1 MKIKTIKKSY
11 SEVLAIEPEQHV
23 KPRKQS
29 AFFRVLLKAL
39 CSVNMSMI
47 GFECKKI
54 NMERL
59 ADDEPCL
66 FLMNH
71 SSFTDLKV
79 ACSILYPHPFHTIS
93 TQDSFVGKKWLMRLI
108 GCVPTKKFITDINLV
123 RDMVYILKELKSSVL
138 MYPEAGYSFD
148 GTAGVLPDSLAKCV
162 KMLGVPIVMIRTYG
176 AYARDPLYNG
186 LQIRKVKVK
195 AEMEYLLSADE
206 VKEKSVKELEQIL
219 AGQFSFDQ
227 FRWQQENNIRISEK
241 FRADG
246 LNRLLYKCPHC
257 GTEGMMT
264 GKDTQ
269 ISCGHCGKTYELTE
283 YGYLQAC
290 DGDGKFD
297 HVPDWF
303 AWERNCVR
311 QELLDGTYKLDVPVE
326 IRVMADAKCLYDIG
340 SGRLVHTAEG
350 FHLTGCDGLDYIQ
363 KASASYTLN
372 SDFFWYEIGDVIGI
386 GNDKIQYYCFPKECK
401 DVVAKAKLAT
411 EEQYKILKEQKA
423 EKRKAKQH

>member
-11 SEVLAIEPEQHV
+11 EEVLAIEPEQHI
-23 KPRKQS
+23 KPWKQS

-39 CSVNMSMI
+39 CSVNMALI

-59 ADDEPCL
+59 GKDEPCL

-71 SSFTDLKV
+71 SSFTDLKI
-79 ACSILYPHPFHTIS
+79 ACSILYPHPFHTVS
-93 TQDSFVGKKWLMRLI
+93 TQDSFVGKKWLMRII
-108 GCVPTKKFITDINLV
+108 GCVPTKKFITDLNLV
-123 RDMVYILKELKSSVL
+123 RDMVYILKDLKSSVL

-148 GTAGVLPDSLAKCV
+148 GTAGVLPDSLAKCL

-186 LQIRKVKVK
+186 LQIRKVKVH
-195 AEMEYLLSADE
+195 AEMEYLLSGEE
-206 VKEKSVKELEQIL
+206 VKEKSVKELEKLL
-219 AGQFSFDQ
+219 ADQFSFDQ
-227 FRWQQENNIRISEK
+227 FRWQQENKVCISET

-257 GTEGMMT
+257 GIEGMMT
-264 GKDTQ
+264 GKGTR
-269 ISCGHCGKTYELTE
+269 ISCGNCGKAYELTE
-283 YGYLQAC
+283 YGYLAAC

-303 AWERNCVR
+303 AWERACVR
-311 QELLDGTYKLDVPVE
+311 QELIDGTYKLDVPVE
-326 IRVMADAKCLYDIG
+326 IRAMVDAKCLYDIG
-340 SGRLVHTAEG
+340 NGRLVHTAEG
-350 FHLTGCDGLDYIQ
+350 FHLTGCDGALDYTQ
-363 KASASYTLN
+363 KANTCYTLN

-386 GNDKIQYYCFPKECK
+386 GNDKIQYYCFPKESK
-401 DVVAKAKLAT
+401 DVVAKAKLAA
-411 EEQYKILKEQKA
+411 EEQYKILNEQKA
-423 EKRKAKQH
+423 ARRMRG